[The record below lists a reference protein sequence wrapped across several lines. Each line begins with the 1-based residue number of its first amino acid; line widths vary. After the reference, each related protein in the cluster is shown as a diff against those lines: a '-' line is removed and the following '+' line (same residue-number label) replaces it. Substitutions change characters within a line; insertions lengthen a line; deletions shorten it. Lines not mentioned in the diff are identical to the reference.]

1 MSFLLTVSLIII
13 VLCIFIGYQDSR
25 PFINMQ
31 RARLKKSEEYT
42 HSRHMDGGTEA
53 QDPAGVYWEF
63 QKNHN
68 AACCSQG
75 RETSKHFL

>member
-1 MSFLLTVSLIII
+1 
-13 VLCIFIGYQDSR
+13 
-25 PFINMQ
+25 MQ

-63 QKNHN
+63 QKK
-68 AACCSQG
+68 SQCHMLQPG
-75 RETSKHFL
+75 QGDIQTLSLTPSALCYERGFSLVVR

>member
-1 MSFLLTVSLIII
+1 
-13 VLCIFIGYQDSR
+13 
-25 PFINMQ
+25 MQ

>member
-31 RARLKKSEEYT
+31 RARLKKSKEYAR
-42 HSRHMDGGTEA
+42 SRHMDGGTEA
-53 QDPAGVYWEF
+53 QGPAGF
-63 QKNHN
+63 TGN
-68 AACCSQG
+68 
-75 RETSKHFL
+75 